1 MKRIFVIDWIMIA
14 AFVPAVCSGVG
25 LHVAGHGT
33 DHELWHARAVFHV
46 AAGAAFFVAAVF
58 HVVTHRG
65 WYKGI
70 LRSGMGSKS
79 RVTAVLS
86 VLFAAV
92 VLTGI
97 ALLGINGAGSA
108 VGRWHYVTGIAASVL
123 SVGHLLKRIPLLRRG
138 SAGR

>member
-25 LHVAGHGT
+25 LHVAGHGA
-33 DHELWHARAVFHV
+33 DHEAWHDRAVFHV

-79 RVTAVLS
+79 RVTALLS
-86 VLFAAV
+86 VMFAAV

-108 VGRWHYVTGIAASVL
+108 VGWCHYATGIVASAL